1 MRGWS
6 GECLFV
12 CSGNAKTQRPSKV
25 DTQND
30 KKLRSACASYQPR
43 VSTATH
49 LSSTLSLVIRKS
61 RVTRAYEEALDLSE
75 GVQKVCKVLSKM
87 WLIDEGSH
95 GLEQSDQPLAL
106 LE

>member
-1 MRGWS
+1 MSERVVRGVFVRLFWRRENVKQS
-6 GECLFV
+6 GH
-12 CSGNAKTQRPSKV
+12 SKR
-25 DTQND
+25 Q
-30 KKLRSACASYQPR
+30 KLRSACASYQPR

-75 GVQKVCKVLSKM
+75 GALKACTVQSKM